1 MKKNGGK
8 ERITVSG
15 KAAKRAKLRRGPLA
29 GILLIAALF
38 VLNSIVAA
46 GVLSPRKYRVVQ
58 GEPAEETITAS
69 HAVEDTAAT
78 EALRHIARSS
88 VSPVY
93 TLDRE
98 LAESLIRQSADF
110 FDAVL
115 VMRSDA
121 QTAREESAAEN
132 DIGEEDARTWREVVD
147 SAAMAS
153 MLLRLPIRVTDPAL
167 GYALL
172 EASAETIDT
181 LRETVESGLAEA
193 LRTGITEETLE
204 ATRTSLSRTL
214 QITTLP
220 TNLKSVGEIV
230 YDVCLQPTYIPDAEA
245 TERARE
251 QAANAVASVRIAR
264 GTEIVKKGETVTE
277 AHMEIL
283 TALGAVRGVDDNPL
297 FLVGVIGLLL
307 AAYAVFLAMLRL
319 FDKATF
325 TSFKRMLMLAL
336 MLGLAVLLEWVCY
349 LMDPRV
355 SPAMLPVLLCTVLIG
370 KEAALCVNFLAAV
383 VFGFLAGGSGTSMLQ
398 ADALTAVLAQLLS
411 GQAAIA
417 LASRNDRR
425 SSIVAAGALG
435 GAVAAAVA
443 LAAAAM
449 RGLHWT
455 DALISGG
462 IAAAA
467 PLVLSL
473 LCVGM
478 LSLWENLFDVATPA
492 RLHELQSGN
501 HPLLKR
507 LMTNTP
513 GTYQHAMFTAA
524 LAEAAAEQI
533 GASALLARA
542 GGMYH
547 DVGKLKKPQYFKE
560 NQTNRNIHDTLS
572 PEKSAAAII
581 AHQRDAEQ
589 LLQRYRV
596 PSAVRAIAREH
607 HGTTLVAYFYH
618 NAKKLYGD
626 ANVKESDYRYPGPKP
641 STRESA
647 IVMLA
652 DSCEAAV
659 RSLAD
664 PSPQEVAEM
673 VHKVFRGKLED
684 GQFAQCPITL
694 QELDRVERSFLV
706 TFGGLMH
713 ERIRYPED
721 ADGSETEE

>member
-1 MKKNGGK
+1 M
-8 ERITVSG
+8 SG
-15 KAAKRAKLRRGPLA
+15 KAAKRAKLRRESLA

-78 EALRHIARSS
+78 EALRRIARSS

-283 TALGAVRGVDDNPL
+283 TALGAVRG
-297 FLVGVIGLLL
+297 
-307 AAYAVFLAMLRL
+307 L

-626 ANVKESDYRYPGPKP
+626 ANVKESDDRYPGPKP

-706 TFGGLMH
+706 TFSGLMH

>member
-1 MKKNGGK
+1 M
-8 ERITVSG
+8 SG
-15 KAAKRAKLRRGPLA
+15 KAAKRAKLRREPLA

-78 EALRHIARSS
+78 EALRRIARSS

-283 TALGAVRGVDDNPL
+283 TALGAVRG
-297 FLVGVIGLLL
+297 
-307 AAYAVFLAMLRL
+307 L

-706 TFGGLMH
+706 TFSGLMH